1 MFVRAFYKTWT
12 FYKNGLASLDL
23 LFGKDIQAVL
33 LSLAPRLE
41 WTYAH
46 PLTHAK
52 PLPPAASINYLYI
65 DLHGEVGPCEPHQI
79 PNL

>member
-1 MFVRAFYKTWT
+1 MNLTTLKYQGTGSPWTPGPILATSGGTKDILLCFNVRRAFYKTWT

-41 WTYAH
+41 
-46 PLTHAK
+46 
-52 PLPPAASINYLYI
+52 
-65 DLHGEVGPCEPHQI
+65 
-79 PNL
+79 